1 MTTPVHLSQADAAAK
16 IQQIESSRDQAVSKL
31 GQIADA
37 QEQMLR
43 SSWHGDSAASYEQ
56 VSQAQREEFGKLIA
70 TLNTV
75 VDKGSEHIR
84 AVANMDQG

>member
-1 MTTPVHLSQADAAAK
+1 MTSPVHLSQAEAASK
-16 IQQIESSRDQAVSKL
+16 IEQINSSRDQAVQKL

-43 SSWHGDSAASYEQ
+43 ASWHGDSAASYDQ
-56 VSQAQREEFGKLIA
+56 VSQAQREEFEKLIA
-70 TLNTV
+70 TLNMV

-84 AVANMDQG
+84 SVASLDQG